1 MVNYGYIRV
10 STDVQEH
17 GPAAQKAAISKQ
29 VHIDEWFEEHA
40 SGKNITDRPVLTA
53 LLEKVCQE
61 QACLVV
67 SKLDRLGRSVV
78 DVLNT
83 LEQIKECGAQIKLLD
98 VGIDTSTPVGEMMLT
113 MLAAFAQFERRMI
126 SQRTK
131 DALAAARDKG
141 VQLGRPTK
149 APYQEMANRM
159 WAGDNVAQ
167 IAADY
172 GVSERTVYRAM
183 EACVNAALAEAGI

>member
-1 MVNYGYIRV
+1 MRNLGYLRV
-10 STDVQEH
+10 STDLQDH
-17 GPAAQKAAISKQ
+17 GVDAQKATILRN
-29 VHIDEWFEEHA
+29 VNIDEWFEEHA
-40 SGKNITDRPVLTA
+40 SGKNLTDRPVFTD
-53 LLEKVCQE
+53 LLDLACKE
-61 QACLVV
+61 QACIVV

-78 DVLNT
+78 DVLNVFERVKT
-83 LEQIKECGAQIKLLD
+83 CGAQIKVLD
-98 VGIDTSTPVGEMMLT
+98 LGIDTSTPVGEMMLT

-183 EACVNAALAEAGI
+183 GACVNAALAEAGI